1 MADYKNIKGF
11 NIQYLDSDPPNPIEG
26 QMWFNS
32 TSQTLKGQAAG
43 GIAAGTWASGGNLN
57 TARWITSG
65 AGRGYTPSA
74 SAALIIGGR
83 LATTTYVGNTELY
96 NGSSW
101 TELND
106 LNTSRD
112 QLASSGTSTSAIAAG
127 GYNDTLSPAVVASS
141 ESWNGT
147 SWTNTPSLNLARYEP
162 GGAGESNTSALRFGG
177 VNGPPKTQ
185 TESWDGS
192 SWTEVNDLN
201 TASGGRGGVG
211 TQTAAL
217 AISGSPTILNVEEWN
232 GTSWTEIADV
242 LTAQRG
248 GIGAGSVS
256 EALVYGGEFPV
267 PATPGYRGTQYYNGT
282 NWTEVGDFATSR
294 IYGGGGG
301 LTVNAAILA
310 GGTPPVTNATEEWTA
325 PTGPVTKTFTTS

>member
-26 QMWFNS
+26 QMWYNS
-32 TSQTLKGQAAG
+32 TSQTLKGAEAG
-43 GIAAGTWASGGNLN
+43 GAPAGTWSSGASLN
-57 TARWITSG
+57 TARFITSG
-65 AGRGYTPSA
+65 AARGYTPSA

-83 LATTTYVGNTELY
+83 LAPGTIVGNTELY

-112 QLASSGTSTSAIAAG
+112 QLGSSGTSTSAIAAG
-127 GYNDTLSPAVVASS
+127 GYNDSIPVAVVASS

-147 SWTNTPSLNLARYEP
+147 SWTSTPSLNQARYEP
-162 GGAGESNTSALRFGG
+162 GSSGESNTSALRFGG
-177 VNGPPKTQ
+177 VNGPARAE
-185 TESWDGS
+185 TESWNGS
-192 SWTEVNDLN
+192 AWTEVNDLN
-201 TASGGRGGVG
+201 TARGGRQGVG

-217 AISGSPTILNVEEWN
+217 AISGESILNVEQWN

-242 LTAQRG
+242 LTAQRAG
-248 GIGAGSVS
+248 VGAGSVS
-256 EALVYGGEFPV
+256 EALLTGGASP
-267 PATPGYRGTQYYNGT
+267 TPYAGTQYYNGT
-282 NWTEVGDFATSR
+282 SWSEVADLGTDRHYA
-294 IYGGGGG
+294 GGGG
-301 LTVNAAILA
+301 LTASVAIIA
-310 GGTPPVTNATEEWTA
+310 GGTPPVTNATEEWLA

>member
-32 TSQTLKGQAAG
+32 TTQTLKGAEAG
-43 GIAAGTWASGGNLN
+43 GAPAGTWSSGGNLN
-57 TARWITSG
+57 QSRFITSG

-83 LATTTYVGNTELY
+83 TAPGAYVGSTELY

-106 LNTSRD
+106 LNTVRD
-112 QLASSGTSTSAIAAG
+112 QLGSSGTSTSAIAAG
-127 GYNDTLSPAVVASS
+127 GYDNTVLNSS

-147 SWTNTPSLNLARYEP
+147 SWTSTPSLNQARYEP
-162 GGAGESNTSALRFGG
+162 GSSGESNTSALRFGG
-177 VNGPPKTQ
+177 VDGPQ
-185 TESWDGS
+185 RAETESWNGS
-192 SWTEVNDLN
+192 AWTEVNDLN
-201 TASGGRGGVG
+201 TARGGRQGVG

-217 AISGSPTILNVEEWN
+217 AISGESILNVEQWN

-242 LTAQRG
+242 LTAQRAG
-248 GIGAGSVS
+248 VGAGSVS
-256 EALVYGGEFPV
+256 EALLTGGASP
-267 PATPGYRGTQYYNGT
+267 TPYAGTQYYNGT
-282 NWTEVGDFATSR
+282 SWSEVADLGTDR
-294 IYGGGGG
+294 NYGGGGG
-301 LTVNAAILA
+301 LTASVAIIA
-310 GGTPPVTNATEEWTA
+310 GGTPPVTNATEEWLA

>member
-127 GYNDTLSPAVVASS
+127 GYNDNALASS

-147 SWTNTPSLNLARYEP
+147 SWTNTPSLNQARYEP
-162 GGAGESNTSALRFGG
+162 GAAGESNTSALRFGG
-177 VNGPPKTQ
+177 VNGPYRAE
-185 TESWDGS
+185 TESWNGS

-201 TASGGRGGVG
+201 TARGGRQGVG

-217 AISGSPTILNVEEWN
+217 AISGEDILNVEQWN

-242 LTAQRG
+242 LTAQRAG
-248 GIGAGSVS
+248 VGAGSVS
-256 EALVYGGEFPV
+256 EALLTGGAS
-267 PATPGYRGTQYYNGT
+267 PATYGGTQYYNGT
-282 NWTEVGDFATSR
+282 SWAEVADLGTDR
-294 IYGGGGG
+294 NYGGGGG
-301 LTVNAAILA
+301 LTASVAIIA
-310 GGTPPVTNATEEWTA
+310 GGTPPVTNATEEWLA

>member
-32 TSQTLKGQAAG
+32 TTQTLKGQAAG
-43 GIAAGTWASGGNLN
+43 GVAAGTWSSGGNLN
-57 TARWITSG
+57 QSRWITSG

-83 LATTTYVGNTELY
+83 TAPGAYVGSTELY

-112 QLASSGTSTSAIAAG
+112 QLGSSGTSTSAITAG
-127 GYNDTLSPAVVASS
+127 GYNDTIPVAVVASS

-147 SWTNTPSLNLARYEP
+147 SWTSTPSLNQARYSP
-162 GGAGESNTSALRFGG
+162 GSSGESNTSALRFGG
-177 VNGPPKTQ
+177 VNGPTRAE
-185 TESWDGS
+185 TESWNGS
-192 SWTEVNDLN
+192 AWTEVNDLN
-201 TASGGRGGVG
+201 TARGGRAGVG

-217 AISGSPTILNVEEWN
+217 AISGGNILNVEQWN

-242 LTAQRG
+242 LTAQG
-248 GIGAGSVS
+248 DGVGAGSVS
-256 EALVYGGEFPV
+256 EAIVYGGES
-267 PATPGYRGTQYYNGT
+267 PAPYAGTQYYNGT
-282 NWTEVGDFATSR
+282 SWAEVGDLGVNRDF
-294 IYGGGGG
+294 GGGGG
-301 LTVNAAILA
+301 LTASVAIMA
-310 GGTPPVTNATEEWTA
+310 GGTPPVTNATEEWLA